1 MPIQTSVSASLP
13 LQDANRD
20 ISLDL
25 CNDSNVDVKIELDMN
40 PQAALDIGFLMNSF
54 LVVLL
59 IFLTSAG
66 VPFWLSM
73 DCLAQ

>member
-1 MPIQTSVSASLP
+1 MSTRPSIPASQP
-13 LQDANRD
+13 LQNANRD

-25 CNDSNVDVKIELDMN
+25 CNDSNVDVKIELYMDL
-40 PQAALDIGFLMNSF
+40 QAALDIGFLMDSF

-73 DCLAQ
+73 ERLAQ